1 MDISKGQRTPV
12 SQLVTGQSF
21 QLAVSTVG
29 ALVVDISCFGLDA
42 QQKLSDE
49 RYMTFFNQP
58 KTPCGGVAI
67 VPSTG
72 KDTAT
77 FQLNLA
83 LLPAT
88 IDRLVITAAIDGSG
102 TMNQLR
108 DGSYLRFIAN
118 GQESSR
124 FNFSGK
130 DFAEEKALMLGELYR
145 KNGEWRF
152 CAIAQG
158 FNGGLDALVKHFG
171 GAVAAPASPPPTP
184 SKPAAPPVPPP
195 AAPKVSLSKVTL
207 DKPNQQHKLSL
218 SKSTHESL
226 QIEATWVDNG
236 DDSDDNDDLDLR
248 VGLLLPDG
256 KMYMIHAPSACGS
269 LTGFPYVY
277 HFGDIRT
284 ASAFEPSTEKVEV
297 NSLIAQHMGGKIALV
312 FSVYSAISNGMV
324 SIASL
329 KPKMTMRYQ
338 QQIIECVFNPTVSPQ
353 AKRQDIYTYVI
364 GLAIIDKDSVILNYS
379 GITSQ
384 PGSEATPRLQW
395 QKDGSVKVYM
405 DGEPFFKD

>member
-1 MDISKGQRTPV
+1 MDISKGQRTPI
-12 SQLVTGQSF
+12 SQLVTGQTF
-21 QLAVSTVG
+21 HLAVSTVG
-29 ALVVDISCFGLDA
+29 ALIVDISCFGLDA

-58 KTPCGGVAI
+58 KTPCGGVVI

-77 FQLNLA
+77 FQFNLA
-83 LLPAT
+83 LLPNS
-88 IDRLVITAAIDGSG
+88 IDRLVITAAIDGTG

-108 DGSYLRFIAN
+108 EGSYLRFMAN

-124 FNFSGK
+124 FNFSGQ
-130 DFAEEKALMLGELYR
+130 DFSQEKALMLGELYR

-152 CAIAQG
+152 CAVAQG
-158 FNGGLDALVKHFG
+158 FNGGLEALVKHFG
-171 GAVAAPASPPPTP
+171 GSVAAPAS
-184 SKPAAPPVPPP
+184 APPESAKPTPP
-195 AAPKVSLSKVTL
+195 AAKVSLSKVTL

-256 KMYMIHAPSACGS
+256 KMYMVHAPSACGS
-269 LTGFPYVY
+269 LTSFPYVY

-284 ASAFEPSTEKVEV
+284 ASAFQPSTEKVEV
-297 NSLIAQHMGGKIALV
+297 NPLIAQHMGGRVALV

-364 GLAIIDKDSVILNYS
+364 GLAIIDKDSVTLSYS
-379 GITSQ
+379 GVTSQ
-384 PGSEATPRLQW
+384 PSSEATPRLQW
-395 QKDGSVKVYM
+395 QKDGSVKIYM